1 MNTIKTRLTALV
13 AMATSQF
20 PFLKSDVK
28 PNETVVLELGEGQEE
43 EHQRTLEYLTVTN
56 QFAKVAD
63 DQSGLQETPLET
75 SQQQPPPDTGTSPEL
90 PPVDADPLP
99 KGKLIECRVLQNCE
113 FGNINTIV
121 QLTNAKLK
129 AAKALGLVCN
139 DPASVEY
146 ARSLN
151 NA

>member
-63 DQSGLQETPLET
+63 DQSGLQDAPQEAPLELPPVDTGTPLE
-75 SQQQPPPDTGTSPEL
+75 Q

-99 KGKLIECRVLQNCE
+99 KGKLIECRILQNCE
-113 FGNINTIV
+113 FGNINSIV
-121 QLTNAKLK
+121 QLTTAKLK

-139 DPASVEY
+139 DPASVDY

-151 NA
+151 KA

>member
-1 MNTIKTRLTALV
+1 MNTIKTRLIALIN
-13 AMATSQF
+13 MAIAQF
-20 PFLKSDVK
+20 PFLQSDVK
-28 PNETVVLELGEGQEE
+28 PNDTFVLQLGEGQEE

-63 DQSGLQETPLET
+63 DQSGLQEISQET
-75 SQQQPPPDTGTSPEL
+75 SQQHPLPDTGTPPEV
-90 PPVDADPLP
+90 PPVEADPLP
-99 KGKLIECRVLQNCE
+99 KGKLIECRILQDCE
-113 FGNINTIV
+113 HGSINTIV

-139 DPASVEY
+139 DPASVDY